1 MPRPSVEAERKDQI
15 LRATCQVIA
24 EAGIRDL
31 RMTDVARRAG
41 ISSGMIHYYF
51 DSKQELMRAA
61 FEYNFRHSLERR
73 TAMLQGGGDPLTL
86 LERVIESYAPAEPDS
101 VAAWR
106 VWAELW
112 VHGLHE
118 PELQEI
124 NESIYGDWRR
134 IVAGLVR
141 DAQDHAL
148 IGDGD
153 PVEIANTIVA
163 MIDGLAIQVLLGSRN
178 MTVDRMRATCRA
190 YLRDLA
196 GTVPEARRPRAR

>member
-24 EAGIRDL
+24 ESGIRDL
-31 RMTDVARRAG
+31 RMADVARQAG
-41 ISSGMIHYYF
+41 ISSGMVHYYF
-51 DSKQELMRAA
+51 DGKQDLLHAA

-73 TAMLQGGGDPLTL
+73 AAVLATDGDPLAL

-101 VAAWR
+101 VSAWR

-124 NESIYGDWRR
+124 NESVYGDWRR
-134 IVAGLVR
+134 MVAGLVR
-141 DAQDHAL
+141 DAQDHGL
-148 IGDGD
+148 IGAGD
-153 PVEIANTIVA
+153 PVQIANTLIA

-178 MTVDRMRATCRA
+178 MTVDRMRATCRT
-190 YLRDLA
+190 YLHGLA
-196 GTVPEARRPRAR
+196 VTAPRGAGER